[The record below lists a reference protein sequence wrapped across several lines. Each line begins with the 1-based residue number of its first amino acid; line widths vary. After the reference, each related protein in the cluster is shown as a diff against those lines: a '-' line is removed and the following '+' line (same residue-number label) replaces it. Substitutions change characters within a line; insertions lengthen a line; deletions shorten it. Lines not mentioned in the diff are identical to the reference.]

1 MKKITDIKV
10 SDKLKLQL
18 IQDSDAKDI
27 FEAISNQRRYLGP
40 WLPFAEKSLS
50 IAETEKFVKSIT
62 NQKDNINALIFIV
75 RYEDKFAGM
84 VGLKNIDHDNNK
96 AELAFWVKEDYHYL
110 GIMTEAS
117 SKFMEHCFQN
127 LEVNRLTIKVSAM
140 DFKALNVPKKLGF
153 ELEGTERQ
161 GLLQNDG
168 KYADLQVFGMVKSEY
183 QVKLM
188 FYRRSTKL
196 RNDI

>member
-1 MKKITDIKV
+1 MKKITDIKI

-18 IQDSDAKDI
+18 IQNSDSKEI
-27 FEAISNQRRYLGP
+27 FDAISMQRRYLGP
-40 WLPFAEKSLS
+40 WLPFADKSLTLK
-50 IAETEKFVKSIT
+50 ETENFVKNIT
-62 NQKDNINALIFIV
+62 SQNDKINELVFVIK
-75 RYEDKFAGM
+75 YQDKFAGL

-117 SKFMEHCFQN
+117 SKFMEHCFKDLN
-127 LEVNRLTIKVSAM
+127 FNRLTIKVSAM

-161 GLLQNDG
+161 GLLQNDS
-168 KYADLQVFGMVKSEY
+168 KYIDLQVFGMVKSEY
-183 QVKLM
+183 QIKLM